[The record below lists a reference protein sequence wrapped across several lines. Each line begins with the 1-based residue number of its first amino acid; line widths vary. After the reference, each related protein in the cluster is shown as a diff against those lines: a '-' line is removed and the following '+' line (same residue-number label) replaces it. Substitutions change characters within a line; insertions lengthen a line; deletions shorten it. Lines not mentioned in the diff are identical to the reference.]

1 MMIFAARNVKTSFTY
16 SLNSKCV
23 CTKEVNKMSYL
34 DLGKFDV
41 NLISR

>member
-1 MMIFAARNVKTSFTY
+1 MMIFAARIFLLRIHSIQNV
-16 SLNSKCV
+16 CAQ
-23 CTKEVNKMSYL
+23 NKMSYL